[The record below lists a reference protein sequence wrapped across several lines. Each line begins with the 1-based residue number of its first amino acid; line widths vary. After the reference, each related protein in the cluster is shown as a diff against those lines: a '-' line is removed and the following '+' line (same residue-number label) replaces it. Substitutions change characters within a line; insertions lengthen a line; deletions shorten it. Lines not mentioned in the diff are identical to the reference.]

1 MMSPVFHVSK
11 NTVMMKE
18 KHRSAAQ
25 QEMSVVEKNVML
37 LKLFN
42 VKMLSQ
48 QSHLNNMFA
57 FLCSTV
63 GLSHRSLNLH
73 KALYS
78 CVTAQQCGLKFSFL

>member
-1 MMSPVFHVSK
+1 
-11 NTVMMKE
+11 MMKE

>member
-1 MMSPVFHVSK
+1 
-11 NTVMMKE
+11 MMKE

-48 QSHLNNMFA
+48 QSHLNDMFA
-57 FLCSTV
+57 FLCSV